1 MSNNLSIGTIWQD
14 ERTKKYFELV
24 AYSKENNRIQLS
36 TVDNEQSYT
45 TMTEASLRKHYKLI
59 ALSMKQFRPETQV
72 VTLPVEELEEEVKE
86 QPKPVKKTYTV
97 TKTFDSK
104 NDAIGKI
111 HFESGKIM
119 SANEYIAMHG
129 KNGKYISGL
138 TIHWIEKTKIAQ
150 KWLEEDKA
158 KIFYT
163 K

>member
-24 AYSKENNRIQLS
+24 AHSKENNCIQLS

-72 VTLPVEELEEEVKE
+72 VTLPVEEPEEEVKG
-86 QPKPVKKTYTV
+86 QSKPVKKTYTV
-97 TKTFDSK
+97 TKIFDSK

-129 KNGKYISGL
+129 KNGKDISGL